1 MREQFSQLSDHALGI
16 RIRIRIRIPIRIRI
30 HIHAQQPPF
39 QL

>member
-1 MREQFSQLSDHALGI
+1 MREQFSQLSDHALG
-16 RIRIRIRIPIRIRI
+16 IRIRIRIPIRIRI